1 MAETSF
7 RDVDFEAVLLRLTRH
22 AQSLFGALRAMGL
35 EAVNVAY
42 PGGEGPDDLAM
53 NVLLRLLDPQDRSVR
68 WREGWE
74 RPTTDSVYAF
84 LRRAVTNDFFDLK
97 KSKRYKTTVYLE
109 SEGGSSDDGEGLT
122 LEQLHVHFDTSEG
135 AFLKRER
142 IKSLVAEFSDDPA
155 AQEMFK
161 LQLEPDGYNAFTN
174 QELGQLLST
183 TVDEIENRKKRVRN
197 RLLRIRDSRPEGERA
212 HV

>member
-7 RDVDFEAVLLRLTRH
+7 SDVDFEAVLFRLTRH
-22 AQSLFGALRAMGL
+22 AQSLFGAVRAMGF
-35 EAVNVAY
+35 EAVNVVCL
-42 PGGEGPDDLAM
+42 GGEGPDDLAM
-53 NVLLRLLDPQDRSVR
+53 NVLLKLLDPQDRSVR

-84 LRRAVTNDFFDLK
+84 LRRAVTNDFLDLK
-97 KSKRYKTTVYLE
+97 KSKRYKTTFYLE
-109 SEGGSSDDGEGLT
+109 SEDGEDGGQGLT
-122 LEQLHVHFDTSEG
+122 LEQLHVHFETPEG
-135 AFLKRER
+135 AFLKKER
-142 IKSLVAEFSDDPA
+142 IESLVAEFSDDPA
-155 AQEMFK
+155 AQEMLK

-183 TVDEIENRKKRVRN
+183 TVAEIENRKKRVRN
-197 RLLRIRDSRPEGERA
+197 RLLRIRDSRLEGERA